1 MSAKNILI
9 IGGVAAG
16 ATAAAKIRRLDEHA
30 TITLLD
36 RGPYVSFAN
45 CGLPYFI
52 SRDIEKRSS
61 LLLQTPEGF
70 QSRYRVD
77 VHLDTEVLSIDRS
90 RKVVIAR
97 GPQGETEYAYDKLL
111 LAQGGTPF
119 IPALPGVE
127 QSHVFKLW
135 TIPDMDR
142 IHEYIEENSPK
153 RALIAGGGFIGLEMA
168 EALHARGLQVTL
180 VELADQVMAQMDPE
194 FGAMIR
200 AELEAKGVQV
210 ITGAGITAIENS
222 SIALTDGQT
231 ISADMVLLS
240 IGVRPELGLA
250 KQAGLSIGAAGGLVV
265 NEFLCTSDKDIY
277 AAGDMVEIT
286 HRILNKKVRIP
297 LAGPANKQGR
307 IVAENMLGGKTAYH
321 GALGTSVVKVFDQTA
336 AVTGLS
342 EKTAREA
349 GLNIG
354 TAFISK
360 DHHASYYPGATP
372 LTLKLVYQI
381 PDGRLLGAQA
391 FGKNGADKRIDVL
404 ATALHGKMTLA
415 DLAEL
420 DLAYAPPYS
429 SAHDPVNM
437 AAFVGLNHLS
447 GFSPLKTPQE
457 TIAALQSGTGMLL
470 DVRTLGEQSRE
481 PVDGVLAI
489 PADEIRD
496 RLAEIPRDIQL
507 YLLSKD
513 GALGHIV
520 LRILRANDFSNLYN
534 IAGGYSAIKW
544 F

>member
-1 MSAKNILI
+1 MSANYLI

-16 ATAAAKIRRLDEHA
+16 ATAAAKIRRIDEHA

-36 RGPYVSFAN
+36 RGPFVSFAN
-45 CGLPYFI
+45 CGLPYYI

-70 QSRYRVD
+70 QGRYRVN
-77 VHLDTEVLSIDRS
+77 VHLETEVLSIDRE
-90 RKVVIAR
+90 RKEVLTQSPHGAQVF
-97 GPQGETEYAYDKLL
+97 PYDKLL

-119 IPALPGVE
+119 IPNLPGVN

-142 IHEYIEENSPK
+142 IHGFIEATAP
-153 RALIAGGGFIGLEMA
+153 RHAVIAGGGFIGLEMA
-168 EALHARGLQVTL
+168 EALHARGLDVTL
-180 VELADQVMAQMDPE
+180 VELAEQVMAQMDPE

-200 AELEAKGVQV
+200 TELEAKGVHV
-210 ITGAGITAIENS
+210 LTGVGLNSIQDNAI
-222 SIALTDGQT
+222 ILTDGSS
-231 ISADMVLLS
+231 IPAEVVLLS
-240 IGVRPELGLA
+240 IGVRPELNLA
-250 KQAGLSIGAAGGLVV
+250 KQAGLEIGSAGGLVV
-265 NEFLCTSDKDIY
+265 DDYLRTSDPNIY

-286 HRILNKKVRIP
+286 HRILKKKVRIP

-307 IVAENMLGGKTAYH
+307 IVAENMLGAKTKYR

-336 AVTGLS
+336 AITGLS
-342 EKTAREA
+342 ETAARRA
-349 GLNIG
+349 GFSVGIS
-354 TAFISK
+354 FIHK

-372 LTLKLVYQI
+372 LTLKLVYQAT
-381 PDGRLLGAQA
+381 DGLLLGAEA

-404 ATALHGKMTLA
+404 ATALHGHMTLA

-447 GFSPLKTPQE
+447 HFSSLKTAQE
-457 TIAALQSGTGMLL
+457 TIEALQTGEVVLL
-470 DVRTLGEQSRE
+470 DLRTLGEQSKE
-481 PVDGVLAI
+481 PIEGALWI

-496 RLAEIPRDIQL
+496 RLNEIPRNVPL

-513 GALGHIV
+513 GALSHIV
-520 LRILRANDFSNLYN
+520 LRILVAEGFDTVHN
-534 IAGGYSAIKW
+534 IAGGLSAIRW